1 MEKNLKAA
9 LQCIPTLTELV
20 VLALHGQAISH
31 PYMCRIRGENMNML
45 DQGPLH
51 MEVQEHMERIIANP
65 SLLISPDAVHTT
77 GTMDGTEWERPTAVA
92 KILTM
97 IPSLPHLEDVLVAYF
112 EEALITWKRFTSEF
126 DAGGLIDQATDAEK
140 FLAWMSPTNDVN
152 EGILGAYRVFMRRY
166 PNASL
171 LQFNSQATYNKND
184 TQAFMDKHLNTD
196 DDKYIMQ
203 VARIFDSSGLEK
215 QRRKDLNDYA
225 AEEARMNAEK
235 DKAKEIKKAAKIA
248 KIAKVKLIFDKQV
261 IEKLKGQ
268 SLQDQV
274 EAFVQAGATLYV
286 KKAEIS
292 KVAEK
297 RKAIQTAIDSF
308 NNRKWSL
315 KTSPCEDNGPVEAGV
330 IDEDSEE
337 E

>member
-1 MEKNLKAA
+1 
-9 LQCIPTLTELV
+9 
-20 VLALHGQAISH
+20 
-31 PYMCRIRGENMNML
+31 
-45 DQGPLH
+45 
-51 MEVQEHMERIIANP
+51 
-65 SLLISPDAVHTT
+65 
-77 GTMDGTEWERPTAVA
+77 
-92 KILTM
+92 
-97 IPSLPHLEDVLVAYF
+97 
-112 EEALITWKRFTSEF
+112 
-126 DAGGLIDQATDAEK
+126 
-140 FLAWMSPTNDVN
+140 
-152 EGILGAYRVFMRRY
+152 
-166 PNASL
+166 
-171 LQFNSQATYNKND
+171 
-184 TQAFMDKHLNTD
+184 MDKHLNTD

-315 KTSPCEDNGPVEAGV
+315 KTSPCEDNALLSLLLLLALKLHVRLFLPLDNGPVEAGV